1 MQGFTASSLLLVAL
15 GGAAGSMLRHF
26 VSVAGVALFGFGF
39 PWATLAVNVVGSGMI
54 GVLAGL
60 GLQGGVRA
68 LLVPGFLGGFTTF
81 SAFSLETT
89 VLWERAPALAV
100 FYVVVS
106 VGLGA
111 TACALGFW
119 LFRR

>member
-1 MQGFTASSLLLVAL
+1 MQHFTASSLLLVAL
-15 GGAAGSMLRHF
+15 GGAAGSMLRH
-26 VSVAGVALFGFGF
+26 VVAVVGVALFGFAF
-39 PWATLAVNVVGSGMI
+39 PWGTLAVNVVGSGVI
-54 GVLAGL
+54 GMLAGL
-60 GLQGGVRA
+60 GVQGGVRN

-89 VLWERAPALAV
+89 VLWERSPALAA
-100 FYVVVS
+100 FYVVLS

>member
-15 GGAAGSMLRHF
+15 GGAAGSTLRYF
-26 VSVAGVALFGFGF
+26 ISVAGVALFGFGF
-39 PWATLAVNVVGSGMI
+39 PWGTLAVNVVGSGMI
-54 GVLAGL
+54 GVFAGI
-60 GLQGGVRA
+60 GVHGGVRN
-68 LLVPGFLGGFTTF
+68 LLVPGLLGGFTTF

-89 VLWERAPALAV
+89 ELWERAPMLAV
-100 FYVVVS
+100 LYVVVS
-106 VGLGA
+106 VGLGT